1 MTLHVE
7 TAGEGPDVVLLHGW
21 GMHGGIWSELV
32 RALAPRLRVH
42 AVDLPGYGASP
53 ACEPYA
59 LGRIASELALQ
70 MPTPCAACGWSLG
83 GQVALTWA
91 RSAPRQV
98 KRLAMIATTPCFARR
113 DDWPHAVEAHVLHEF
128 AQELAANYDSTL
140 RRFLS
145 LQARGDAK
153 AGQVARRLRKTLLAR
168 GRPGTRVLQ
177 QGLEILLGTDL
188 RPQLHAIM
196 QPALVVHGDCDVLTP
211 PAAGEYLSRML
222 PNARLEVVHGAA
234 HAPFASNPGEVS
246 ALLVEFFDER

>member
-7 TAGEGPDVVLLHGW
+7 TTGEGPDVVLLHGW
-21 GMHGGIWSELV
+21 GVHGGIWSELA

-53 ACEPYA
+53 ACKPYG
-59 LGRIASELALQ
+59 LERIAAKLALQ
-70 MPTPCAACGWSLG
+70 MPKSCAVCGWSLG
-83 GQVALTWA
+83 GQVALAWA

-98 KRLAMIATTPCFARR
+98 RRLGLIATTPCFTRR
-113 DDWPHAVEAHVLHEF
+113 DDWPHAVEAPVLHEF
-128 AQELAANYDSTL
+128 AQDLAANYDGTL

-153 AGQVARRLRKTLLAR
+153 TGQVTRRLRETLLAR

-196 QPALVVHGDCDVLTP
+196 QPALVVHGDRDLLTP
-211 PAAGEYLSRML
+211 PAAGESLSRML

-234 HAPFASNPGEVS
+234 HAPFVSNPGKVS
-246 ALLVEFFDER
+246 ALLADFFDER